1 MFDIGWTEILILAVV
16 SLFVIGPKDI
26 PKFLGYIGRL
36 IGKIRGITSD
46 FRETV
51 DDAIKNSELEEVRKE
66 ISFTDP
72 ELSKNFNEILNPVNK
87 GTQNKSESGDDD
99 NNSKKEDLNS
109 NLQLK
114 EIVDGEFKLVR
125 SSNSTDLFYNSS
137 SATVLVKS
145 DGKIYNKLH
154 KRLLDEPNTDI
165 RIGYFWD
172 KNKKKPKSYM
182 FQYKKPDQ
190 IFARLDG
197 YIREIYIKDNSINT
211 ITDDFQ
217 KYLYVSIKDHNQG
230 AWVAART
237 EKSGD

>member
-87 GTQNKSESGDDD
+87 GTKINQKLEMMITILE
-99 NNSKKEDLNS
+99 KK
-109 NLQLK
+109 
-114 EIVDGEFKLVR
+114 I
-125 SSNSTDLFYNSS
+125 
-137 SATVLVKS
+137 
-145 DGKIYNKLH
+145 
-154 KRLLDEPNTDI
+154 
-165 RIGYFWD
+165 
-172 KNKKKPKSYM
+172 
-182 FQYKKPDQ
+182 
-190 IFARLDG
+190 
-197 YIREIYIKDNSINT
+197 
-211 ITDDFQ
+211 
-217 KYLYVSIKDHNQG
+217 
-230 AWVAART
+230 
-237 EKSGD
+237 

>member
-99 NNSKKEDLNS
+99 NNSKKEDLEKVNAKEGPEKKIKIIMNMQGQRKNYLPDS
-109 NLQLK
+109 SILEKIQLK
-114 EIVDGEFKLVR
+114 
-125 SSNSTDLFYNSS
+125 
-137 SATVLVKS
+137 
-145 DGKIYNKLH
+145 
-154 KRLLDEPNTDI
+154 
-165 RIGYFWD
+165 
-172 KNKKKPKSYM
+172 KNK
-182 FQYKKPDQ
+182 
-190 IFARLDG
+190 
-197 YIREIYIKDNSINT
+197 
-211 ITDDFQ
+211 
-217 KYLYVSIKDHNQG
+217 
-230 AWVAART
+230 
-237 EKSGD
+237 